1 MGEALASR
9 APRVNGVGA
18 MREKTT
24 PHSFEQGDAL
34 MDAFAA
40 DDLVAP
46 SVANESFAACQTSQY
61 PVR

>member
-1 MGEALASR
+1 
-9 APRVNGVGA
+9 

-24 PHSFEQGDAL
+24 PNSFEQGDAL

-46 SVANESFAACQTSQY
+46 SVADESFAACQTSQY